1 MVNVPSTAQDLSDNY
16 KELGLYI
23 GLGHVDE
30 GNPPP
35 VTPVEV
41 FAAGYERQNPNWR
54 SVGGG
59 VIQGDP
65 LTFSN
70 LPSGYYTYMT
80 VYAGPTA
87 GSDDLIDWC
96 EIDSSLTLDGQ
107 QIVVTPVFTQT

>member
-1 MVNVPSTAQDLSDNY
+1 MVNVPSTAQDLCDDY

-23 GLGHVDE
+23 GLAVADDE
-30 GNPPP
+30 NDPPGP
-35 VTPVEV
+35 PVEV
-41 FAAGYERQNPNWR
+41 GVAGYERQSPNWR
-54 SVGGG
+54 SLGGG

-65 LTFSN
+65 LTFS
-70 LPSGYYTYMT
+70 LPAGYYTYMT
-80 VYAGPTA
+80 VYAGPAA

>member
-1 MVNVPSTAQDLSDNY
+1 MVNVPSTAQDLGDDY

-23 GLGHVDE
+23 GLATDDDE
-30 GNPPP
+30 NDPPGPP
-35 VTPVEV
+35 VEIDIP
-41 FAAGYERQNPNWR
+41 GYERQNPNWR

-59 VIQGDP
+59 VVQGDP

-80 VYAGPTA
+80 VYAGPAA
-87 GSDDLIDWC
+87 GGDDLIDWC

>member
-1 MVNVPSTAQDLSDNY
+1 MTITKSSAFTSAW
-16 KELGLYI
+16 GT
-23 GLGHVDE
+23 VDE

-35 VTPVEV
+35 VT
-41 FAAGYERQNPNWR
+41 ARRGSSSAGYERQNPNWR

-96 EIDSSLTLDGQ
+96 DIDSSLTLDGQ